1 VPADDGQVG
10 ENLVLVQPGAIFKMG
25 VMPVVEFTANLAR
38 QTAAP
43 SIKVAGATVAEVLE
57 AVFAQQPAL
66 RGYVLDDQG
75 AVRQHVVVF
84 LDGVAVKDRRQ
95 LADAVRP
102 DSEIFVMQA
111 LSGG

>member
-1 VPADDGQVG
+1 MITVKFTS
-10 ENLVLVQPGAIFKMG
+10 NLS
-25 VMPVVEFTANLAR
+25 R

-43 SIKVAGATVAEVLE
+43 PSSVVGATVRECLE
-57 AVFAQQPAL
+57 AVFAEHPVL
-66 RGYVLDDQG
+66 RGYVLDDQN

-84 LDGVAVKDRRQ
+84 LDGLAIRDRRTQ
-95 LADAVRP
+95 SDPVKP

>member
-1 VPADDGQVG
+1 MPT
-10 ENLVLVQPGAIFKMG
+10 VQ
-25 VMPVVEFTANLAR
+25 FTANLAS

-43 SIKVAGATVAEVLE
+43 VCKVEGTTVREALH
-57 AVFAQQPAL
+57 AVFTRYPTL
-66 RGYVLDDQG
+66 RSYVLDDQG

-84 LDGVAVKDRRQ
+84 VDGTAITDRQ
-95 LADAVRP
+95 KQANAVRP

>member
-1 VPADDGQVG
+1 
-10 ENLVLVQPGAIFKMG
+10 
-25 VMPVVEFTANLAR
+25 MPTVHFTANLAS

-43 SIKVAGATVAEVLE
+43 VCQVEGATVCEALH
-57 AVFAQQPAL
+57 AVFTLHPTL
-66 RGYVLDDQG
+66 SSYVLDDQS

-84 LDGVAVKDRRQ
+84 VDGTAITDRRKQ
-95 LADAVRP
+95 ADAVRP